1 MLNTFGTLIKPKEKR
16 YDIKAILN
24 QNTME
29 IDYLFKNAR
38 NSLEKMTVIE
48 AERQIALENL
58 RKLTQELQDKRLE
71 YNNKTKLNYFSK

>member
-1 MLNTFGTLIKPKEKR
+1 MLNTFGTLVRNKEQH
-16 YDIKAILN
+16 YDIRTILN

-29 IDYLFKNAR
+29 IDYLFKNSR

-71 YNNKTKLNYFSK
+71 YNNKSKLNYFTK

>member
-1 MLNTFGTLIKPKEKR
+1 MLNTFGTLIKPKEKH

-71 YNNKTKLNYFSK
+71 YNNKAKLNYFSK